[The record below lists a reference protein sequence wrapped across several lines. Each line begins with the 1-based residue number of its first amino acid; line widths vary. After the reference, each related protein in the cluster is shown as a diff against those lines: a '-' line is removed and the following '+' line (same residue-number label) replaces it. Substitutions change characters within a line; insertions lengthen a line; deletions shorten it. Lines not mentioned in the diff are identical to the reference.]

1 VGTLTNHRHDRD
13 PRSRR
18 QEGRPPV
25 KRTVTGNR
33 ARKPRLGRAS
43 IALGLAVLVVTGAT
57 TLGLSDLVVRDKAR
71 AEQINHRR
79 RTRFWREWDT
89 PALDG
94 SDNNRRHPE
103 WGVAGTNYLRL
114 APANYAD
121 GVAEQV
127 TGPSPRFV
135 SNRIFNDLHQNVFS
149 EGGVTQWG
157 NVWGQFIDHTIGL
170 RDDAGEQADLPFDA
184 NDPLEDFTNDLGSIP
199 FSRSAAAPGTGQ
211 TSVREQVNTESSFI
225 DAEAVYGHD
234 EARLEWLR
242 EGPVDG
248 DLANNGAKLR
258 LTDDGMLPRRDA
270 LGDADAAPE
279 MAIDG
284 RLMGQDGRAMVA
296 GDVRANENVALT
308 AVQTL
313 FAREHNRIVDQ
324 LSQRR
329 NRRNLTE
336 QQKFDIARRVVM
348 AEQQYITY
356 NEFLP
361 AMGVRLP
368 RYRGYNPRVNPTLSN
383 EFATV
388 GYRAH
393 SMIHGEIEVEDEV
406 GRWTPEQLAAIEAQG
421 VEVERSAD
429 GTEIALVVPLN
440 VAFFNPDLLELLQL
454 GPTLA
459 GIGAE
464 AEYKNEEIMDNQ
476 LRSVLFQIPNEAN
489 PACLDGEGLPSCFQ
503 GVIDLAALDIQRGRD
518 HGMPSYNALR
528 EAYGLPRE
536 DTFAAITGEDTEDF
550 PASPSLT
557 AGDEINDPDSLAF
570 TGLSARDGHEI
581 AMDSDEALTSATR
594 ATRATPLAARLRA
607 IYGDVDTVDA
617 FTGMVAEEH
626 VDGTEFGELQLAIWT
641 RQFRDLRDGD
651 RFFYRNDPSLARI
664 RQLYGIDHRT
674 NLGDVI
680 ARNSDVPREDLA
692 ANVFEVQEEPAA

>member
-1 VGTLTNHRHDRD
+1 V
-13 PRSRR
+13 
-18 QEGRPPV
+18 
-25 KRTVTGNR
+25 
-33 ARKPRLGRAS
+33 
-43 IALGLAVLVVTGAT
+43 AVLVATGAA
-57 TLGLSDLVVRDKAR
+57 TLGLSDLVVRDRAR
-71 AEQINHRR
+71 TEQINQRR
-79 RTRFWREWDT
+79 RSRSFWREWDA

-94 SDNNRRHPE
+94 SDNNRRHPD
-103 WGVAGTNYLRL
+103 WGVAGQNYLRL

-121 GVAEQV
+121 GVAEPV
-127 TGPSPRFV
+127 AGPSPRFV
-135 SNRIFNDLHQNVFS
+135 SNRVFNDLHQNVFS

-170 RDDAGEQADLPFDA
+170 RDDAGEEANMPFDPS
-184 NDPLEDFTNDLGSIP
+184 DPLEEFTNDLGVIP
-199 FSRSAAAPGTGQ
+199 FSRSAAAPGTGA
-211 TSVREQVNTESSFI
+211 TTPREQVNTENSFI

-248 DLANNGAKLR
+248 DLSNNGARLR
-258 LTDDGMLPRRDA
+258 LDENGMLPRRDS
-270 LGDADAAPE
+270 LGDATTAPE

-284 RLMGQDGRAMVA
+284 RLHGQEGRAMVA
-296 GDVRANENVALT
+296 GDMRANENVALT
-308 AVQTL
+308 ATQTL
-313 FAREHNRIVDQ
+313 FVREHNRIVDALPAN
-324 LSQRR
+324 LS
-329 NRRNLTE
+329 E

-356 NEFLP
+356 TEFLP

-393 SMIHGEIEVEDEV
+393 SMIHGEIEVEDEAD
-406 GRWTPEQLAAIEAQG
+406 RWSAEQLAALEQQG
-421 VEVERSAD
+421 VEVEPSAD

-454 GPTLA
+454 GPVLA

-464 AEYKNEEIMDNQ
+464 SEYKNEEIMDNQ
-476 LRSVLFQIPNEAN
+476 LRSVLFQIPNGQN
-489 PACLDGEGLPSCFQ
+489 PTCLDGEGLPECFQ
-503 GVIDLAALDIQRGRD
+503 GVIDLAALDIERGRD
-518 HGMPSYNALR
+518 HGMPSYNDLR

-536 DTFAAITGEDTEDF
+536 DSFTAITGEDSDQF
-550 PASPSLT
+550 PADPALT
-557 AGDEINDPDSLAF
+557 AGDEINDPDSLTF
-570 TGLSARDGHEI
+570 TSLFDRDGNGI
-581 AMDSDEALTSATR
+581 AMDSEMAATSATR
-594 ATRATPLAARLRA
+594 ADRRTPLAARLRA
-607 IYGDVDTVDA
+607 IYGDTDTVDA

-651 RFFYRNDPSLARI
+651 RFFYRNDPYLTRI
-664 RQLYGIDHRT
+664 RQLYGIDYRT

-680 ARNSDVPREDLA
+680 ARNSDIPREELA